1 MDNKVQKFDPSKLME
16 GVKERIRA
24 EFASLIPDEAW
35 TQMVE
40 KEVQSY
46 FHDKFENS
54 YRHDRTSRF
63 EDLVRS
69 LLQEE
74 TKKRFAVYISS
85 AEFERVWGKDGL
97 PACSEAVKKMIVDN
111 SGEIL
116 ISFFGGMFQGM
127 LDNFKANLQNHRY

>member
-1 MDNKVQKFDPSKLME
+1 MANEVQKFDPSLLME
-16 GVKERIRA
+16 GVKARIRA

-46 FHDKFENS
+46 FHDKFENN
-54 YRHDRTSRF
+54 YRNERTSKF
-63 EDLVRS
+63 EDLIRN
-69 LLQEE
+69 LLTEE

-116 ISFFGGMFQGM
+116 ISFFGGMFEGM
-127 LDNFKANLQNHRY
+127 LSNFKMQLQNNRY